1 MWNVEEHRYT
11 KTADQRERE
20 RQMVTAEM
28 IPTKPTTLTFLE
40 KFFELQ
46 SKMLWSQSSESAPT
60 HMYSSTPLE
69 WPLLSKGIA
78 YWIDGKSNAQIH
90 LIGNILIWYSGTLS
104 IAIYASLLAIYLLR
118 RRRQCYD
125 IDEATWTQFTRC
137 GEILFVGYFVHFIPY
152 FFVEKTLFLHNYLV
166 ALIFKIMLLCFIIE
180 HFYILIGKLLSSKSV
195 SRYYC
200 IAVSIWLVG
209 VLMVFRWFI
218 ILTYGSLEI
227 NGRSVDADDIIPLR
241 WKDTWDFILHK
252 ELS

>member
-28 IPTKPTTLTFLE
+28 IPTKPTSLTFFE
-40 KFFELQ
+40 KFVELQ
-46 SKMLWSQSSESAPT
+46 QKMFWSSSSDPTQT

-90 LIGNILIWYSGTLS
+90 LLGNIVIWYSGSLA
-104 IAIYASLLAIYLLR
+104 IAVYAALLAIYLLR
-118 RRRQCYD
+118 RRRECYD
-125 IDEATWTQFTRC
+125 IDDATWTQFTRC
-137 GEILFVGYFVHFIPY
+137 GEILFVGYFMHFVPY

-166 ALIFKIMLLCFIIE
+166 ALIFKIMLLCYVIE
-180 HFYILIGKLLSSKSV
+180 HFYTLIGQLLRSKKLLM
-195 SRYYC
+195 YYC
-200 IAVSIWLVG
+200 IAVGLWLVG
-209 VLMVFRWFI
+209 VLMVFNRFSV
-218 ILTYGSLEI
+218 LTYGLLEI
-227 NGRSVDADDIIPLR
+227 DGRSVSADDIVPLR

>member
-1 MWNVEEHRYT
+1 
-11 KTADQRERE
+11 
-20 RQMVTAEM
+20 M
-28 IPTKPTTLTFLE
+28 IPTKPTSLTFME
-40 KFFELQ
+40 KFLELQ
-46 SKMLWSQSSESAPT
+46 AKMFSSSSSESTQT

-104 IAIYASLLAIYLLR
+104 ILLYAGLLAVYLLR

-125 IDEATWTQFTRC
+125 IDEVTWTQFIRC
-137 GEILFVGYFVHFIPY
+137 GEILFVGYFVHFVPY
-152 FFVEKTLFLHNYLV
+152 FFVERTLFLHNYLV
-166 ALIFKIMLLCFIIE
+166 ALIFKIMLLCFIVE
-180 HFYILIGKLLSSKSV
+180 HLYVLIGKVLRLRILLN
-195 SRYYC
+195 YYC
-200 IAVSIWLVG
+200 VAVVAWLVG
-209 VLMVFRWFI
+209 VLLVFKWFS

-227 NGRSVDADDIIPLR
+227 GGKPVSADDIIPLR